1 MIRVTKYTNI
11 DLSVV
16 GISIEIIKILKEDR
30 LQKYNQILGKVIG
43 KKGKQAQENFSLALS
58 FLFLIRTGTL
68 INLENLGRYCSRC
81 NNFILVCKYLSSK
94 FHIL

>member
-58 FLFLIRTGTL
+58 FLFLIGKIKYKTDCAVL
-68 INLENLGRYCSRC
+68 CQ
-81 NNFILVCKYLSSK
+81 LVYL
-94 FHIL
+94 